1 MLSPLIAPLAAAL
14 ILALAGGALALQR
27 SRQRR
32 LLGTVRLNRTAP
44 TAAGGEVPDILY
56 FTGETCAVCHVAQ
69 RPALQRLRDVIED
82 VAIRQIDVALDPGSA
97 RTYRV
102 MTLPTTVVLDATG
115 RATAVNAGFANESI
129 LRDQVLAARATSA
142 QPALA

>member
-1 MLSPLIAPLAAAL
+1 MVSPLIAPLAAAL
-14 ILALAGGALALQR
+14 ILALAAGALALQR

-32 LLGTVRLNRTAP
+32 LVGTVLLDSTIP
-44 TAAGGEVPDILY
+44 TGAGAVPDILY
-56 FTGETCAVCHVAQ
+56 FTGENCTVCHVAQ
-69 RPALQRLRDVIED
+69 RPALRRLRDVIED
-82 VAIRQIDVALDPGSA
+82 VAIREVDVALDPGSA

-115 RATAVNAGFANESI
+115 RATAVNAGFAGESI

-142 QPALA
+142 QPAVA

>member
-27 SRQRR
+27 SQQRR
-32 LLGTVRLNRTAP
+32 LLGTVRLNSTAP
-44 TAAGGEVPDILY
+44 TAAGEVPDILY
-56 FTGETCAVCHVAQ
+56 FTGENCAVCHVAQ
-69 RPALQRLRDVIED
+69 RAALQRLRDVIED

-102 MTLPTTVVLDATG
+102 MALPTTVVLDATG

-129 LRDQVLAARATSA
+129 LRDQVLAARATFA